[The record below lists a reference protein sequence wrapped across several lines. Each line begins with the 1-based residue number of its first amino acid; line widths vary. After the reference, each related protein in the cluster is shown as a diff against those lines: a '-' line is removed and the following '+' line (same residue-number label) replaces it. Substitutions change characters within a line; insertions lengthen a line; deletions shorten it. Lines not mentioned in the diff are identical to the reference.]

1 MNRIFTFFMLIVF
14 TFSLSA
20 QTTTTADTSIF
31 TNGPNATWTS
41 VFVAQTSADGNN
53 GAAQSIVLNITEL
66 PEGANYRVVKT
77 VANGNWNNGAPVDLA
92 LGKNIISVAAAPDPG
107 FNRSV
112 KTQFSSDAI
121 KMSAIIHNGQAVFND
136 MIYNSNLFSNGSN
149 ANWPHI
155 YTCTTANGDGA
166 ASQAQQVLKVTVAS
180 LPDGGANYRVY
191 KTIANGND
199 YFGNAQAL
207 TVGEHTITVAAV
219 TFNRTVKVQFSSG
232 DIAVSKIVLNGTTT
246 LNIDEINSGSFTIYP
261 NPVYDKIS
269 VNGIENINSVKIFN
283 SLGAL
288 VKHSNSANDI
298 DVSDLSKGIHFIQ
311 VDNGNIMTKK
321 FIKK

>member
-31 TNGPNATWTS
+31 SDGPNATWTS
-41 VFVAQTSADGNN
+41 VFVASTLGDGNT
-53 GAAQSIVLNITEL
+53 GEAQSLVLNVTEL
-66 PEGANYRVVKT
+66 PTGGATYRVYKSTANGSDYFGNATALTLGKNSINVGAANFNRVVK
-77 VANGNWNNGAPVDLA
+77 
-92 LGKNIISVAAAPDPG
+92 I
-107 FNRSV
+107 
-112 KTQFSSDAI
+112 QFSSDAI

-136 MIYNSNLFSNGSN
+136 MIFNSNLFGAGPN
-149 ANWPHI
+149 ATWTHV
-155 YTCTTANGDGA
+155 YTCTTAADGV
-166 ASQAQQVLKVTVAS
+166 ASQEQQVFKITVAS
-180 LPDGGANYRVY
+180 LPDAGANYRVY
-191 KTIANGND
+191 KTTANGGD

-207 TVGEHTITVAAV
+207 AVGENTITVGSVGFDRAV
-219 TFNRTVKVQFSSG
+219 KIQFSSG

>member
-1 MNRIFTFFMLIVF
+1 MLIVF
-14 TFSLSA
+14 TFSTSA

-41 VFVAQTSADGNN
+41 VFVAQTLADGNT
-53 GAAQSIVLNITEL
+53 GEAQSLVLNVTEL
-66 PEGANYRVVKT
+66 PTGGASYRVYKTTANGSDYFGNATALTVGKNLINVAASGFNRVVK
-77 VANGNWNNGAPVDLA
+77 
-92 LGKNIISVAAAPDPG
+92 I
-107 FNRSV
+107 
-112 KTQFSSDAI
+112 QFSSDAI

-136 MIYNSNLFSNGSN
+136 MTYNSNLFSNGSN

-207 TVGEHTITVAAV
+207 TVGENTITVAAV

>member
-1 MNRIFTFFMLIVF
+1 MLIVF
-14 TFSLSA
+14 TFSTSA

-41 VFVAQTSADGNN
+41 VFVAQTLADGNT
-53 GAAQSIVLNITEL
+53 GEAQSLVLNVTEL
-66 PEGANYRVVKT
+66 PTGGASYRVYKTTANGSDYFGNATALTVGKNLINVAASGFNRVVK
-77 VANGNWNNGAPVDLA
+77 
-92 LGKNIISVAAAPDPG
+92 I
-107 FNRSV
+107 
-112 KTQFSSDAI
+112 QFSSDAI

-136 MIYNSNLFSNGSN
+136 MTYNSNLFSNGSN

-207 TVGEHTITVAAV
+207 TVGENTITVAAV

-269 VNGIENINSVKIFN
+269 VNGIQNINSVKIFN

>member
-20 QTTTTADTSIF
+20 QTTTTADTSLF
-31 TNGPNATWTS
+31 LDGPNATWTS
-41 VFVAQTSADGNN
+41 VYVAATSDDGNT
-53 GAAQSIVLNITEL
+53 GEAQNMVFYVTEL
-66 PEGANYRVVKT
+66 PEGGANYRIAKST
-77 VANGNWNNGAPVDLA
+77 QNGNNFNGNATALT
-92 LGKNIISVAAAPDPG
+92 LGKNTINVGAVTFS
-107 FNRSV
+107 RYV
-112 KTQFSSDAI
+112 KVQFSSDDI
-121 KMSAIIHNGQAVFND
+121 KLSAIIRNNQAVFND
-136 MIYNSNLFSNGSN
+136 MIYNSNLFADGPN
-149 ANWPHI
+149 ATWTHV
-155 YTCTTANGDGA
+155 YTCTTANDDGA

-180 LPDGGANYRVY
+180 MPDGGANYRVY
-191 KTIANGND
+191 KTTANGGD
-199 YFGNAQAL
+199 FFSGASAL
-207 TVGEHTITVAAV
+207 SLGENTITVAAV

>member
-14 TFSLSA
+14 TFSTSA

-41 VFVAQTSADGNN
+41 VFVAQTSADGNT
-53 GAAQSIVLNITEL
+53 GEAQSLVLNVTEL
-66 PEGANYRVVKT
+66 PTGGANYRVYKT
-77 VANGNWNNGAPVDLA
+77 TANGNDYFGNATA
-92 LGKNIISVAAAPDPG
+92 LTVGKNLINVAASG
-107 FNRSV
+107 FNRVV
-112 KTQFSSDAI
+112 KIQFSSDAI

-207 TVGEHTITVAAV
+207 TVGENTITVSAV

>member
-1 MNRIFTFFMLIVF
+1 MLIVF

-31 TNGPNATWTS
+31 TNGPNASWTS

-53 GAAQSIVLNITEL
+53 GAAQTIVLNITDL
-66 PEGANYRVVKT
+66 PDGGAEYRVLKT
-77 VANGNWNNGAPVDLA
+77 VSNGNWYNGDPVDLA
-92 LGKNIISVAAAPDPG
+92 LGKNIISVAAAPAPG

-112 KTQFSSDAI
+112 KIQFSSDDI
-121 KMSAIIHNGQAVFND
+121 KISTLIHNNEAVFND
-136 MIYNSNLFSNGSN
+136 FIYNSNLFGAGPN
-149 ANWPHI
+149 ATWPHV
-155 YTCTTANGDGA
+155 YTCTIAADGA

-180 LPDGGANYRVY
+180 LPDGGANYRVF
-191 KTIANGND
+191 KTTANGEG
-199 YFGNAQAL
+199 FNANPKAL
-207 TVGEHTITVAAV
+207 AVGENTITVASVSFDRA
-219 TFNRTVKVQFSSG
+219 VKVQFSSG

-261 NPVYDKIS
+261 NPVSDKLS

>member
-1 MNRIFTFFMLIVF
+1 MLIVF

-31 TNGPNATWTS
+31 EEGPNATWTS
-41 VFVAQTSADGNN
+41 LFEASTLDDGNT
-53 GAAQSIVLNITEL
+53 GEAQSLVLNVTEL
-66 PEGANYRVVKT
+66 PTGGANYRVYKT
-77 VANGNWNNGAPVDLA
+77 TANGNDYFGNATA
-92 LGKNIISVAAAPDPG
+92 LTVGKNLIDVSSVT
-107 FNRSV
+107 FNRVV
-112 KTQFSSDAI
+112 KIQFSSDAI

-136 MIYNSNLFSNGSN
+136 MIYNSNLFDDGPNTT
-149 ANWPHI
+149 WTHV
-155 YTCTTANGDGA
+155 YTCTTTADGA
-166 ASQAQQVLKVTVAS
+166 ASQAQQVFKITVAS
-180 LPDGGANYRVY
+180 LPVGGANYRVF
-191 KTIANGND
+191 KTTANGSGFN
-199 YFGNAQAL
+199 GNAQAL
-207 TVGEHTITVAAV
+207 AVGENTITVASV
-219 TFNRTVKVQFSSG
+219 TFDRAVKVQFSSG
-232 DIAVSKIVLNGTTT
+232 DIAVSKIVLNGTAT

-261 NPVYDKIS
+261 NPVSDKIS

>member
-1 MNRIFTFFMLIVF
+1 MLIVF

-31 TNGPNATWTS
+31 SDGPNATWTS
-41 VFVAQTSADGNN
+41 VFVASTLGDGNT
-53 GAAQSIVLNITEL
+53 GEAQSLVLNVTEL
-66 PEGANYRVVKT
+66 PTGGATYRVYKTTANGSDYFGNATALTLGKNSINVGAANFNRVVK
-77 VANGNWNNGAPVDLA
+77 
-92 LGKNIISVAAAPDPG
+92 I
-107 FNRSV
+107 
-112 KTQFSSDAI
+112 QFSSDAI

-136 MIYNSNLFSNGSN
+136 MIFNSNLFGAGPN
-149 ANWPHI
+149 ATWTHV
-155 YTCTTANGDGA
+155 YTCTTAADGVT
-166 ASQAQQVLKVTVAS
+166 SQEQQVFKITVAS
-180 LPDGGANYRVY
+180 LPDAGANYRVY
-191 KTIANGND
+191 KTTANGGD

-207 TVGEHTITVAAV
+207 AVGENTITVGSVGFDRAV
-219 TFNRTVKVQFSSG
+219 KIQFSSG

>member
-41 VFVAQTSADGNN
+41 VFVAQTSADGNT
-53 GAAQSIVLNITEL
+53 GEAQSLVLNVTEL
-66 PEGANYRVVKT
+66 PT
-77 VANGNWNNGAPVDLA
+77 
-92 LGKNIISVAAAPDPG
+92 
-107 FNRSV
+107 
-112 KTQFSSDAI
+112 
-121 KMSAIIHNGQAVFND
+121 
-136 MIYNSNLFSNGSN
+136 
-149 ANWPHI
+149 
-155 YTCTTANGDGA
+155 
-166 ASQAQQVLKVTVAS
+166 
-180 LPDGGANYRVY
+180 GGASYRVY
-191 KTIANGND
+191 KTTANGSD
-199 YFGNAQAL
+199 YFGNATAL
-207 TVGEHTITVAAV
+207 TVGKNLINVAAV

-232 DIAVSKIVLNGTTT
+232 DIAVSNIVLNGTTT
-246 LNIDEINSGSFTIYP
+246 LNVDEINSGSFTIYP
-261 NPVYDKIS
+261 NPVSDKIS
-269 VNGIENINSVKIFN
+269 VIGIENINSVKVFN

>member
-20 QTTTTADTSIF
+20 QTITTADTSF
-31 TNGPNATWTS
+31 FDDGPNATWTS
-41 VFVAQTSADGNN
+41 VYVAATSNDGNT
-53 GAAQSIVLNITEL
+53 GEAQNMVFYVTEL
-66 PEGANYRVVKT
+66 PEGGANYRIAKST
-77 VANGNWNNGAPVDLA
+77 QNGQNFFGNVTALT
-92 LGKNIISVAAAPDPG
+92 LGKNTINVGAVTFS
-107 FNRSV
+107 RYV
-112 KTQFSSDAI
+112 KVQFSSDAI
-121 KMSAIIHNGQAVFND
+121 KLSAIIRNNQAVFND
-136 MIYNSNLFSNGSN
+136 MIYNSNLFDDIQNN
-149 ANWPHI
+149 ANWAYV

-180 LPDGGANYRVY
+180 MPDEGANYRVY
-191 KTIANGND
+191 KTTANGGD
-199 YFGNAQAL
+199 FFSGASAL
-207 TVGEHTITVAAV
+207 SLGENTITVAAV

-261 NPVYDKIS
+261 NPVYDKLS

-311 VDNGNIMTKK
+311 VDNGNIITKK
-321 FIKK
+321 FLKK

>member
-1 MNRIFTFFMLIVF
+1 MLIVF
-14 TFSLSA
+14 TFSTSA

-31 TNGPNATWTS
+31 DDGPNTTWTS
-41 VFVAQTSADGNN
+41 VFVASTSDDGNN
-53 GAAQSIVLNITEL
+53 GAPQTIVLNITEL
-66 PEGANYRVVKT
+66 PTGGANYRVVKT
-77 VANGNWNNGAPVDLA
+77 VLNGNWNNGNAQQLIE
-92 LGKNIISVAAAPDPG
+92 GKNTITVSGVTFP
-107 FNRSV
+107 RSV
-112 KTQFSSDAI
+112 KIQFSSDDI
-121 KMSAIIHNGQAVFND
+121 KISSMIHNNQAVYND
-136 MIYNSNLFSNGSN
+136 MIFNSNLFSNGT
-149 ANWPHI
+149 AAGWPHV
-155 YTCTTANGDGA
+155 YTCTTTDDGD
-166 ASQAQQVLKVTVAS
+166 ASQQQQVLKVTVAS
-180 LPDGGANYRVY
+180 LPDAGANYRVY
-191 KTIANGND
+191 KTTANDGD

-207 TVGEHTITVAAV
+207 AVGENTITVGSV
-219 TFNRTVKVQFSSG
+219 GFDRVVKIQFSSG

>member
-1 MNRIFTFFMLIVF
+1 MLIVF
-14 TFSLSA
+14 TFSTSA

-31 TNGPNATWTS
+31 SDGPNATWTS
-41 VFVAQTSADGNN
+41 VFVASTLGDGNT
-53 GAAQSIVLNITEL
+53 GEAQSLVLNVTEL
-66 PEGANYRVVKT
+66 PTNGATYRVYKTTANGSDYFGNATALTLGKNSINVGAANFNRVVK
-77 VANGNWNNGAPVDLA
+77 
-92 LGKNIISVAAAPDPG
+92 I
-107 FNRSV
+107 
-112 KTQFSSDAI
+112 QFSSDAI
-121 KMSAIIHNGQAVFND
+121 KMSAIIHNSQAVFND
-136 MIYNSNLFSNGSN
+136 MIFNSNLFGAGPN
-149 ANWPHI
+149 ATWTHV
-155 YTCTTANGDGA
+155 YTCTTAADGV
-166 ASQAQQVLKVTVAS
+166 ASQEQQVFKITVAS
-180 LPDGGANYRVY
+180 LPDAGANYRVY
-191 KTIANGND
+191 KTTANGGD

-207 TVGEHTITVAAV
+207 AVGENTITVGSVGFDRAV
-219 TFNRTVKVQFSSG
+219 KIQFSSG

>member
-1 MNRIFTFFMLIVF
+1 MLIVF
-14 TFSLSA
+14 TFSTSA

-41 VFVAQTSADGNN
+41 VFVAQTLADGNT
-53 GAAQSIVLNITEL
+53 GEAQSLVLNVTEL
-66 PEGANYRVVKT
+66 PTGGASYRVYKTTANGSDYFGNATALTVGKNLINVAASGFNRVVK
-77 VANGNWNNGAPVDLA
+77 
-92 LGKNIISVAAAPDPG
+92 I
-107 FNRSV
+107 
-112 KTQFSSDAI
+112 QFSSDAI

-136 MIYNSNLFSNGSN
+136 MTYNSNLFSNGSN

-155 YTCTTANGDGA
+155 YTCTTANGDAA

-207 TVGEHTITVAAV
+207 TVGENTITVAAV

-269 VNGIENINSVKIFN
+269 VNGIQNINSVKIFN

>member
-1 MNRIFTFFMLIVF
+1 MLIVF

-31 TNGPNATWTS
+31 SDGPNATWTS
-41 VFVAQTSADGNN
+41 VFVASTLGDGNT
-53 GAAQSIVLNITEL
+53 GEAQSLVLNVTEL
-66 PEGANYRVVKT
+66 PTGGATYRVYKSTANGSDYFGNATALTLGKNSINVGAANFNRVVK
-77 VANGNWNNGAPVDLA
+77 
-92 LGKNIISVAAAPDPG
+92 I
-107 FNRSV
+107 
-112 KTQFSSDAI
+112 QFSSDAI

-136 MIYNSNLFSNGSN
+136 MIFNSNLFGAGPN
-149 ANWPHI
+149 ATWTHV
-155 YTCTTANGDGA
+155 YTCTTAADGV
-166 ASQAQQVLKVTVAS
+166 ASQEQQVFKITVAS
-180 LPDGGANYRVY
+180 LPDAGANYRVY
-191 KTIANGND
+191 KTTANGGD

-207 TVGEHTITVAAV
+207 AVGENTITVGSVGFDRAV
-219 TFNRTVKVQFSSG
+219 KIQFSSG

>member
-20 QTTTTADTSIF
+20 QTITTADTSLF
-31 TNGPNATWTS
+31 AEGPNATWPS
-41 VFVAQTSADGNN
+41 VYVAAVLNDGNT
-53 GAAQSIVLNITEL
+53 GEAQSLVLNVTDL
-66 PEGANYRVVKT
+66 PTGANYRVYKT
-77 VANGNWNNGAPVDLA
+77 TANGSDYFGAATA
-92 LGKNIISVAAAPDPG
+92 LTEGKNLIDVAASA
-107 FNRSV
+107 FNRVV
-112 KTQFSSDAI
+112 KIQFSSDAI

-155 YTCTTANGDGA
+155 YTCTTAADGA

-180 LPDGGANYRVY
+180 LPDDGANYRVY
-191 KTIANGND
+191 KTNANVND
-199 YFGNAQAL
+199 IFGSATAL
-207 TVGEHTITVAAV
+207 TVGENTISVSAV
-219 TFNRTVKVQFSSG
+219 GFNRTVKVQFSSG
-232 DIAVSKIVLNGTTT
+232 DIAVSNIVLNGTTT
-246 LNIDEINSGSFTIYP
+246 LNVDEINSGSFTIYP
-261 NPVYDKIS
+261 NPVSDKIS
-269 VNGIENINSVKIFN
+269 VIGIENINSVQIFN

-288 VKHSNSANDI
+288 VKHTKRANDI
-298 DVSDLSKGIHFIQ
+298 DVSDLAKGIHFIQ

>member
-1 MNRIFTFFMLIVF
+1 MLIVF
-14 TFSLSA
+14 TFSTSA

-31 TNGPNATWTS
+31 SDGPNATWTS
-41 VFVAQTSADGNN
+41 VFVASILADGNT
-53 GAAQSIVLNITEL
+53 GEAQSLVLNVTEL
-66 PEGANYRVVKT
+66 PTGGATYRVYKTTANGSDYFGNATALTLGKNSINVGAANFNRVVK
-77 VANGNWNNGAPVDLA
+77 
-92 LGKNIISVAAAPDPG
+92 I
-107 FNRSV
+107 
-112 KTQFSSDAI
+112 QFSSDAI

-136 MIYNSNLFSNGSN
+136 MIFNSNLFGAGPN
-149 ANWPHI
+149 ATWTHV
-155 YTCTTANGDGA
+155 YTCTTAADGV
-166 ASQAQQVLKVTVAS
+166 ASQEQQVFKITVAS
-180 LPDGGANYRVY
+180 LPDAGANYRVY
-191 KTIANGND
+191 KTTANGGD

-207 TVGEHTITVAAV
+207 AVGENTITVGSVGFDRAV
-219 TFNRTVKVQFSSG
+219 KIQFSSG

>member
-20 QTTTTADTSIF
+20 QTITTADTSLF

-41 VFVAQTSADGNN
+41 VYVAAALDDGNT
-53 GAAQSIVLNITEL
+53 GEAQSLVLNVTQL
-66 PEGANYRVVKT
+66 PTTGANYRVYKT
-77 VANGNWNNGAPVDLA
+77 TANGSDFFGNATA
-92 LGKNIISVAAAPDPG
+92 LTEGKNLIDVAASG
-107 FNRSV
+107 FNRVV
-112 KTQFSSDAI
+112 KIQFSSDAI

-149 ANWPHI
+149 ASWPHI
-155 YTCTTANGDGA
+155 YTCTTTNDGVDV
-166 ASQAQQVLKVTVAS
+166 SKLAQELKVTVAS
-180 LPDGGANYRVY
+180 LPAEGANYRVY
-191 KTIANGND
+191 KTTANG
-199 YFGNAQAL
+199 GNFNGTPQAL
-207 TVGEHTITVAAV
+207 EVGENEITVAAV

-246 LNIDEINSGSFTIYP
+246 LNIDAINSESFTIYP
-261 NPVYDKIS
+261 NPVSDKIS
-269 VNGIENINSVKIFN
+269 IIGIENIKSVKIFN

-288 VKHSNSANDI
+288 VKHTKNATNI
-298 DVSDLSKGIHFIQ
+298 DVSDLTKGIHFIE
-311 VDNGNIMTKK
+311 VDSGNIMTKK

>member
-1 MNRIFTFFMLIVF
+1 MNRIFTFFMLIAF
-14 TFSLSA
+14 TFSTSA
-20 QTTTTADTSIF
+20 QTTTTADTPF

-41 VFVAQTSADGNN
+41 VFTASTLNDGNT
-53 GAAQSIVLNITEL
+53 GEAQSLVLNVTEL
-66 PEGANYRVVKT
+66 PTGGANYRVYKT
-77 VANGNWNNGAPVDLA
+77 TANGSDYFGSATDLTV
-92 LGKNIISVAAAPDPG
+92 GKNLIDVAASG
-107 FNRSV
+107 FNRVV
-112 KTQFSSDAI
+112 KMQFSSDAI

-166 ASQAQQVLKVTVAS
+166 ASQLQQVLKVTVAS

-191 KTIANGND
+191 KTTGNGGD
-199 YFGNAQAL
+199 FFGNATAL
-207 TVGEHTITVAAV
+207 TVGENIISVSAV
-219 TFNRTVKVQFSSG
+219 GFDRTVKVQFSSG
-232 DIAVSKIVLNGTTT
+232 DIAVSNIVLNGTTT
-246 LNIDEINSGSFTIYP
+246 LNVDEINSGSFTIYP
-261 NPVYDKIS
+261 NPVSDKIS
-269 VNGIENINSVKIFN
+269 VIGIENINSVKIFN

-288 VKHSNSANDI
+288 VKHTKRANDI
-298 DVSDLSKGIHFIQ
+298 DVSDLAKGIHFIQ

>member
-31 TNGPNATWTS
+31 SDGPNATWTS
-41 VFVAQTSADGNN
+41 VFVASTLGDGNT
-53 GAAQSIVLNITEL
+53 GEAQSLVLNVTEL
-66 PEGANYRVVKT
+66 PTGGATYRVYKTTANGSDYFGNATALTLGKNSINVGAANFNRVVK
-77 VANGNWNNGAPVDLA
+77 
-92 LGKNIISVAAAPDPG
+92 I
-107 FNRSV
+107 
-112 KTQFSSDAI
+112 QFSSDAI

-136 MIYNSNLFSNGSN
+136 MIFNSNLFGAGPN
-149 ANWPHI
+149 ATWTHV
-155 YTCTTANGDGA
+155 YTCTTAADGV
-166 ASQAQQVLKVTVAS
+166 ASQEQQVFKITVAS
-180 LPDGGANYRVY
+180 LPDAGANYRVY
-191 KTIANGND
+191 KTTANGGD

-207 TVGEHTITVAAV
+207 AVGENTITVGSVGFDRAV
-219 TFNRTVKVQFSSG
+219 KIQFSSG